1 MATRAALFDL
11 DGVLL
16 DSARFHLE
24 GWRRMAAEL
33 GVPFDDSFFW
43 QTFGMTNGRI
53 LPRLLGREIP
63 PAEAMALSERKEALY
78 REAALGRLELWR
90 GARELLVALRQAGF
104 RTALVSSTP
113 RSNLDFLRAE
123 LGLDALMDAFVGA
136 EDVRLGKPDPEPF
149 LVAAARLGADPGSC
163 VVVEDALAGI
173 EAALAGGM
181 RCIAVAT
188 TVDETELRERSGAHL
203 VAGSVEDLSV
213 GHFERLVDR
222 ASD

>member
-33 GVPFDDSFFW
+33 RVPFDDAFFW

-53 LPRLLGREIP
+53 LPRLLGRVLGPVEVT
-63 PAEAMALSERKEALY
+63 ALSERKEALY
-78 REAALGRLELWR
+78 RESARGHVELWQ
-90 GARELLVALRQAGF
+90 GARGLLNALRDAGF

-123 LGLDALMDAFVGA
+123 LRLDELMDGFVCA

-149 LVAAARLGADPGSC
+149 LIAAERLGAIPIRC

-188 TVDETELRERSGAHL
+188 TVDVAELSARSSAHL
-203 VAGSVEDLSV
+203 VVGAVGDLTV
-213 GHFERLVDR
+213 ADFDRLLNESRD
-222 ASD
+222 